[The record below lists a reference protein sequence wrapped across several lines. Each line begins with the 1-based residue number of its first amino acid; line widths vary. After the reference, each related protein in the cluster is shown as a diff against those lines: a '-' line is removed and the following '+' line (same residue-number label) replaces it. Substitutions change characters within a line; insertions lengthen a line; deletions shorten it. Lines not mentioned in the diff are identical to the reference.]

1 VERLRQGLETKT
13 AELRQ
18 LSNTRDLLDRDL
30 SDLQREHAAK
40 TDQMQGETANLRA
53 QVQPNGFV
61 YTPALGFY

>member
-30 SDLQREHAAK
+30 SDLQREHSTK
-40 TDQMQGETANLRA
+40 TEQMQGEIANLRA
-53 QVQPNGFV
+53 QVRKKD
-61 YTPALGFY
+61 